1 MYIYIYKDYTPLL
14 LLSKCR
20 VVIQW
25 LSDALGSYAYEF
37 PDDETLKVMEMCT
50 MLGKDS
56 RFLVRLVDH
65 KAREADAISLCKRN
79 LFF

>member
-1 MYIYIYKDYTPLL
+1 MYTYRDYTPLL

-25 LSDALGSYAYEF
+25 LSDALGSYANIF
-37 PDDETLKVMEMCT
+37 PDDETLKLMEMCT
-50 MLGKDS
+50 MLGKGS

-65 KAREADAISLCKRN
+65 NAREADAISPCKRT
-79 LFF
+79 LSF